1 LKGNK
6 NFIFSTYQVPT
17 KKEWNNVVK
26 KVKQYKKN
34 HQATRSKRVYFSQSL
49 LLSNEILTRWHIKH
63 YSIMYYLWLLLFLHI
78 YFISKYIKL
87 KNQTKQI
94 SIALFTQ
101 SLFVSFKFQLKFQ
114 FHRFSL
120 NFSFS
125 SQQFPPN
132 SYSSYLLG
140 FFHFPL
146 QSYTLYV
153 FASFS
158 IDLPLHRLSTS

>member
-63 YSIMYYLWLLLFLHI
+63 YSIMYYLWWLLLFLHI
-78 YFISKYIKL
+78 LFYFKIYKIK
-87 KNQTKQI
+87 KPNQTNLDRALHTIALRFFQISTQI
-94 SIALFTQ
+94 SIPPIFP
-101 SLFVSFKFQLKFQ
+101 Q
-114 FHRFSL
+114 FL
-120 NFSFS
+120 
-125 SQQFPPN
+125 
-132 SYSSYLLG
+132 
-140 FFHFPL
+140 
-146 QSYTLYV
+146 V
-153 FASFS
+153 F
-158 IDLPLHRLSTS
+158 LSTISPQFLL